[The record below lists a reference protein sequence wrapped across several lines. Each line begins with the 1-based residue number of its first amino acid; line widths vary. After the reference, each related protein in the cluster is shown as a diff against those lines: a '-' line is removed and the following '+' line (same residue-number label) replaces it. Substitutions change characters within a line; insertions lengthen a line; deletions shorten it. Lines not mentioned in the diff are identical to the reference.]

1 MRKICL
7 FGLILLIN
15 VTIQISGQVWEG
27 TIAVSPVGDI
37 PEGLFAKTNAFESG
51 SQVEITELNSGSQ
64 VVVTIVGR
72 IDIGN
77 IFMLLALT
85 RTL

>member
-27 TIAVSPVGDI
+27 TVAVSPLGDI
-37 PEGLFAKTNAFESG
+37 SDGLFAKTNAF
-51 SQVEITELNSGSQ
+51 QPVQ
-64 VVVTIVGR
+64 
-72 IDIGN
+72 
-77 IFMLLALT
+77 
-85 RTL
+85 